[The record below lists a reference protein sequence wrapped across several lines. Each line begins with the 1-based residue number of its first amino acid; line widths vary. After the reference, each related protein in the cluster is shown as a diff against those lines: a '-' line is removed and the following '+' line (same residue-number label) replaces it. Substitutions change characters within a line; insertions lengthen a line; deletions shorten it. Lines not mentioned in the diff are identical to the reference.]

1 MSMIDLD
8 GRVVLITGAA
18 GGIGSAIARGVVAG
32 SGKALIHDLSS
43 EALAPLAEEL
53 GEQVHP
59 LTADLRHPLAVANL
73 WARALQVYG
82 HIDVLVNNAGIY
94 PPAPLDME
102 LEGWLDVWD
111 VSLSVNLKAPAILAR
126 QAVTTFRTQA
136 GGGIIINMA
145 SRAAFRGEDP
155 DYWHYAAAKAG
166 MVALTRT
173 IARQYGRQGITAFA
187 IAPGYVNTS
196 FNQVFAERVGVEVA
210 AAETG
215 LGEVAQPEDVAHVI
229 VFLASGLARHA
240 TGTTIDL
247 NGASYVR

>member
-1 MSMIDLD
+1 MSMIHLD

-32 SGKALIHDLSS
+32 GGKALIHDLDNDAIAS
-43 EALAPLAEEL
+43 LAEEL
-53 GEQVHP
+53 GEQAHP
-59 LTADLRHPLAVANL
+59 LTADLRHPLAVATL
-73 WARALQVYG
+73 WSRALQVHG

-102 LEGWLDVWD
+102 LEEWVGVWD
-111 VSLSVNLKAPAILAR
+111 LSLSVNLKAPAILAR
-126 QAVTTFRTQA
+126 EAVATFSKQA

-166 MVALTRT
+166 VVAMTRT
-173 IARQYGRQGITAFA
+173 IARQYGRQGVTAFA
-187 IAPGYVNTS
+187 IAPGYVNTA
-196 FNQVFAERVGVEVA
+196 FNKVFAEQVGVEVA

-215 LGEVAQPEDVAHVI
+215 LGEVAQPEDVANVI
-229 VFLASGLARHA
+229 VFLATGLARHA
-240 TGTTIDL
+240 TGTTIDI

>member
-1 MSMIDLD
+1 MITLD

-32 SGKALIHDLSS
+32 NGKALIHDLESD
-43 EALAPLAEEL
+43 AIAHLAEEL
-53 GEQVHP
+53 GERAHP
-59 LTADLRHPLAVANL
+59 LAADLRHPVAVATL

-102 LEGWLDVWD
+102 LDEWVSVWD
-111 VSLSVNLKAPAILAR
+111 VSLAVNLKAPAILAR
-126 QAVTTFRTQA
+126 QAVTTFSKQA
-136 GGGIIINMA
+136 GGGIIINVA

-166 MVALTRT
+166 VVAMTRT
-173 IARQYGRQGITAFA
+173 IARQYGRQGVTAFA
-187 IAPGYVNTS
+187 IAPGYVNTT
-196 FNQVFAERVGVEVA
+196 FNKVFAEQVGVEVA

-215 LGEVAQPEDVAHVI
+215 LGEVAQPEDVANVI
-229 VFLASGLARHA
+229 VFLATGLAKHA
-240 TGTTIDL
+240 TGTTIDI